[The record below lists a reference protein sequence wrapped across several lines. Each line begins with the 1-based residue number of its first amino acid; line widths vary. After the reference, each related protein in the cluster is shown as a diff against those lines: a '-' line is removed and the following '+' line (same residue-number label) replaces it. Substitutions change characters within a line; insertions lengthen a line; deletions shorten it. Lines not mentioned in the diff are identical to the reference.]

1 MTEPDANPV
10 AQPSD
15 AEIRQAFAEL
25 SDQQLQTALET
36 AANCF
41 AIWRNTTVA
50 ERAAVVERAAAVMRA
65 RCDY

>member
-1 MTEPDANPV
+1 MIEPSAYPGDEEV
-10 AQPSD
+10 
-15 AEIRQAFAEL
+15 RQTLAGL

-50 ERAAVVERAAAVMRA
+50 ERAAVVERAAAIMRS
-65 RCDY
+65 RSDY